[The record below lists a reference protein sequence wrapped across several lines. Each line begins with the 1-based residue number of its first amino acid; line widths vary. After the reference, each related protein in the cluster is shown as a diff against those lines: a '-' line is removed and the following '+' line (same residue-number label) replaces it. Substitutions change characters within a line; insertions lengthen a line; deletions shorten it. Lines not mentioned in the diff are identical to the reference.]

1 MSSKN
6 TEGTNF
12 QKYLDLIRGFLSN
25 EITASVFETRFLQL
39 RREDSQ
45 CMKFGS
51 DHKAYRILDTLKYTS
66 LNIEMTKM
74 DK

>member
-1 MSSKN
+1 MLQSH
-6 TEGTNF
+6 F
-12 QKYLDLIRGFLSN
+12 RKYLDLIRGFLSN

-45 CMKFGS
+45 WMKFGS
-51 DHKAYRILDTLKYTS
+51 DHKAYRILDTLKYPL
-66 LNIEMTKM
+66 LNIAMTKI